1 MQSVPTP
8 MVPITAL
15 VGKDTLG
22 MENHVKVNNLPIHQK
37 YYKFVNNLCSEI
49 RMNGT
54 IVAMFAMSMR
64 ILLKLL
70 GVIIIAPVRK
80 GKQSCKGVVRHSKGD
95 KI

>member
-1 MQSVPTP
+1 
-8 MVPITAL
+8 
-15 VGKDTLG
+15 
-22 MENHVKVNNLPIHQK
+22 
-37 YYKFVNNLCSEI
+37 
-49 RMNGT
+49 MNET

-80 GKQSCKGVVRHSKGD
+80 GKLSCKGVVRHSKGD